1 LIFFGLADFQ
11 QLKDSLQLQG
21 IPLTNESKNRLD
33 DLDPTR
39 LARELM
45 ESCPLLRMKL
55 SRALF
60 CSADETI
67 HALEEVIKFLIL
79 AAGSTDAV
87 TPSARVD
94 MAWHEFLLFT
104 RTYASFCHDKLGK
117 MVHHEPSID
126 HEANS
131 QQYSQTLLQY
141 RQRFGE
147 PKPEFWGGPQT
158 DSADGPSSAFCGS
171 CESDSR

>member
-1 LIFFGLADFQ
+1 
-11 QLKDSLQLQG
+11 
-21 IPLTNESKNRLD
+21 LTNELKIKLD
-33 DLDPTR
+33 DLNPTR

-45 ESCPLLRMKL
+45 ASCPLLQMKL

-60 CSADETI
+60 CSADETMQ
-67 HALEEVIKFLIL
+67 ALEEVIKFLIL
-79 AAGSTDAV
+79 AADSGHTV

-104 RTYASFCHDKLGK
+104 RSYATFCQDKLGK

-126 HEANS
+126 YEANS
-131 QQYSQTLLQY
+131 QQYLQTLMRY

-147 PKPEFWGGPQT
+147 PKPEFWGGPQVDT
-158 DSADGPSSAFCGS
+158 ADGPSSAFCGS
-171 CESDSR
+171 CESNSP